1 MDEKYIN
8 TLRQNIIFALKRAEA
23 NILNDQP
30 LDLNLVTEH
39 VQIFQNYLTKH
50 MPENPSDD
58 LKSLVHD
65 VFFDIQRLSDQ
76 IANEAQLSKMRL
88 SELTKSQKVIH
99 GYAYGVTK

>member
-8 TLRQNIIFALKRAEA
+8 SLRQNIIVALKQAEA

-30 LDLNLVTEH
+30 LDLTLVTEN
-39 VQIFQNYLTKH
+39 VQIFQTYLTKQ
-50 MPENPSDD
+50 MPENPSDT
-58 LKSLVHD
+58 LKGLVHD

-76 IANEAQLSKMRL
+76 IANEAHLSKMRL
-88 SELTKSQKVIH
+88 SELTQSQKVIR